1 MSGTVD
7 GGGPSLDLGKDNSTA
22 QASIEDGHAERRVS
36 AELGELFRAHT
47 SPIFHRLAKQA
58 AGISPEATQEGSGS
72 VPSVHHCEQLPT
84 SPQNP
89 QTESDYPLTIEEA
102 GHVSPATEALQAGI
116 ARQPSRQEKIQRL
129 VEVGEAPHAKR
140 LALCQR
146 QSVQL
151 RCPHMAGGCGCE
163 DNFIPTSCDSRLCP
177 TCMYRRM
184 GRAIEKY
191 EDLVEG
197 MDHPTLLTLTIEN
210 VEDLARGKEAVQ
222 GAFGRLRRRVIP
234 SEGEQGTKRWVWR
247 RDGGAPADDYWKSAL
262 TGARQHDL
270 ARDLQTRYV
279 DEGRGIP
286 FDELVE
292 GGFYGIDIKEQE
304 PGRYHVH
311 LHAILDAAYIPQP
324 ALSSVWEDLT
334 GASVVDVRGIDER
347 GEQDAESAL
356 AEVVGYVCKPPAF
369 ETVDAKVEYLT
380 ALKGARLVQ
389 PFGSVHGNTPNV
401 SGLLRCSNCERA
413 PMYWDYLGFTDGH
426 YDTMT
431 TTAPQED
438 RPPPEDGG

>member
-1 MSGTVD
+1 MSGSVHRQT
-7 GGGPSLDLGKDNSTA
+7 SLEGSH
-22 QASIEDGHAERRVS
+22 GERRAS
-36 AELGELFRAHT
+36 DELGELFRAHR
-47 SPIFHRLAKQA
+47 SPIFYRLARQA
-58 AGISPEATQEGSGS
+58 AGIARDGAQESGE
-72 VPSVHHCEQLPT
+72 VPPSLDHCEQLPT
-84 SPQNP
+84 PPENHG
-89 QTESDYPLTIEEA
+89 TESDYPLTIEEA
-102 GHVSPATEALQAGI
+102 GHVSTATEALQAGI

-163 DNFIPTSCDSRLCP
+163 DNFVPTSCDSRLCP
-177 TCMYRRM
+177 TCMRRRM

-191 EDLVEG
+191 RGLVES
-197 MDHPTLLTLTIEN
+197 MANPTLLTLTIEN
-210 VEDLARGKEAVQ
+210 VEDLAKGKEAVQ
-222 GAFGRLRRRVIP
+222 GAFGRLRRRVLP
-234 SEGEQGTKRWVWR
+234 SAGEQGTKRWVWR

-262 TGARQHDL
+262 TGARHHDL

-279 DEGRGIP
+279 DQGRGIP
-286 FDELVE
+286 FSELVD
-292 GGFYGIDIKEQE
+292 GGFYGIDVKEQE
-304 PGRYHVH
+304 SGRYHVH
-311 LHAILDAAYIPQP
+311 LHAIVDAAYIPQP

-334 GASVVDVRGIDER
+334 GASVVDVRRIDER

-369 ETVDAKVEYLT
+369 ETVDAEVEYLT

-389 PFGSVHGNTPNV
+389 PFGSLHGNTPDV
-401 SGLLRCSNCERA
+401 TGLLRCSNCERA

-426 YDTMT
+426 YDTMAV
-431 TTAPQED
+431 TAPQED
-438 RPPPEDGG
+438 RPPPEDDG

>member
-1 MSGTVD
+1 
-7 GGGPSLDLGKDNSTA
+7 
-22 QASIEDGHAERRVS
+22 
-36 AELGELFRAHT
+36 
-47 SPIFHRLAKQA
+47 
-58 AGISPEATQEGSGS
+58 
-72 VPSVHHCEQLPT
+72 
-84 SPQNP
+84 
-89 QTESDYPLTIEEA
+89 
-102 GHVSPATEALQAGI
+102 
-116 ARQPSRQEKIQRL
+116 
-129 VEVGEAPHAKR
+129 
-140 LALCQR
+140 
-146 QSVQL
+146 
-151 RCPHMAGGCGCE
+151 
-163 DNFIPTSCDSRLCP
+163 
-177 TCMYRRM
+177 M

-234 SEGEQGTKRWVWR
+234 SEGEQGTKRWVWK

-262 TGARQHDL
+262 LGARQHDL
-270 ARDLQTRYV
+270 ARDFQTRYV

-286 FDELVE
+286 FDELVD
-292 GGFYGIDIKEQE
+292 GGFYGIDVKEQK

-334 GASVVDVRGIDER
+334 GASVVDVRRIDER

-369 ETVDAKVEYLT
+369 ETVDAEVEYLT

-389 PFGSVHGNTPNV
+389 SFGSLHGSTPDV
-401 SGLLRCSNCERA
+401 TGLLRCLECEQAPAYWEYMGFVDGEYNTGGAGSN
-413 PMYWDYLGFTDGH
+413 GSTS
-426 YDTMT
+426 
-431 TTAPQED
+431 D
-438 RPPPEDGG
+438 RPPPGE

>member
-1 MSGTVD
+1 VVAVSAPDRQTR
-7 GGGPSLDLGKDNSTA
+7 L
-22 QASIEDGHAERRVS
+22 EDDHQKRRVS
-36 AELGELFRAHT
+36 DDLGELFRAHR
-47 SPIFHRLAKQA
+47 SPIFHRLAQQA
-58 AGISPEATQEGSGS
+58 AGIARDGAQESRE
-72 VPSVHHCEQLPT
+72 VPPSLDTCEQLPIPAEDR
-84 SPQNP
+84 SP
-89 QTESDYPLTIEEA
+89 SGDYPLTIEEA
-102 GHVSPATEALQAGI
+102 GHVSTATEALQAGL

-129 VEVGEAPHAKR
+129 VEEGEAPHAKR

-163 DNFIPTSCDSRLCP
+163 DNFVPTSCDSRLCP
-177 TCMYRRM
+177 TCMNRRM
-184 GRAIEKY
+184 GRAIQKY
-191 EDLVEG
+191 EGLVEA
-197 MDHPTLLTLTIEN
+197 MDQPTLLTLTIEN
-210 VEDLARGKEAVQ
+210 VEDLAQGKEAIQ

-234 SEGEQGTKRWVWR
+234 PKGEQGEKRWVWR

-270 ARDLQTRYV
+270 AREVQTRYV
-279 DEGRGIP
+279 DADRGIP
-286 FDELVE
+286 FSDLIE

-311 LHAILDAAYIPQP
+311 LHAICDMAYVPQA

-334 GASVVDVRGIDER
+334 GAPVVDVRRIDER
-347 GEQDAESAL
+347 GGYDTESAL
-356 AEVVGYVCKPPAF
+356 AEVVGYVCKPPSFA
-369 ETVDAKVEYLT
+369 TTDAEVEYLT
-380 ALKGARLVQ
+380 ALKDARLVQ
-389 PFGSVHGNTPNV
+389 PFGSLHGNTPDV

-431 TTAPQED
+431 ASAPQED
-438 RPPPEDGG
+438 RPPPEDSG

>member
-1 MSGTVD
+1 
-7 GGGPSLDLGKDNSTA
+7 
-22 QASIEDGHAERRVS
+22 
-36 AELGELFRAHT
+36 
-47 SPIFHRLAKQA
+47 
-58 AGISPEATQEGSGS
+58 
-72 VPSVHHCEQLPT
+72 
-84 SPQNP
+84 
-89 QTESDYPLTIEEA
+89 
-102 GHVSPATEALQAGI
+102 
-116 ARQPSRQEKIQRL
+116 
-129 VEVGEAPHAKR
+129 
-140 LALCQR
+140 
-146 QSVQL
+146 
-151 RCPHMAGGCGCE
+151 
-163 DNFIPTSCDSRLCP
+163 
-177 TCMYRRM
+177 M

-191 EDLVEG
+191 EDLVEE

-286 FDELVE
+286 FDELAE

-311 LHAILDAAYIPQP
+311 LHAICDMAYVPQA
-324 ALSSVWEDLT
+324 ALSSTWEDIT
-334 GASVVDVRGIDER
+334 GASVVDVRRIDER
-347 GEQDAESAL
+347 GEKDAESAL

-369 ETVDAKVEYLT
+369 ETVDAEVEYLT

-389 PFGSVHGNTPNV
+389 PFGSLHGNTPDV
-401 SGLLRCSNCERA
+401 SGLLRCSECDQA
-413 PMYWDYLGFTDGH
+413 PAYWEYMGFVDGE

-431 TTAPQED
+431 APAQQGD
-438 RPPPEDGG
+438 RPPPEQSE